1 MLWNSVEP
9 KEASKDIEVA
19 VPKTLEQKEMK
30 KMLTTILTRLF
41 GNELGRK
48 TEEMKPGMQG
58 VEVIMQPVE
67 PKRKRYDDPDL
78 QTLADAFG
86 ELQPGKEITLELGEA
101 AKFLGRKRVR
111 LDAFSGLIKKFHNE
125 MAAKSVIITQSLK
138 YIDSNRKALK
148 KQYPT
153 FDKFFTDYEIPQ
165 SYIDTVIKAAEKE
178 NIKPK
183 DDEELK
189 QTMPMLRMQ
198 LKALVARDIWD
209 MSEYFHIINESSEF
223 VQKALEVLR

>member
-1 MLWNSVEP
+1 
-9 KEASKDIEVA
+9 
-19 VPKTLEQKEMK
+19 MK
-30 KMLTTILTRLF
+30 R
-41 GNELGRK
+41 
-48 TEEMKPGMQG
+48 
-58 VEVIMQPVE
+58 
-67 PKRKRYDDPDL
+67 
-78 QTLADAFG
+78 G
-86 ELQPGKEITLELGEA
+86 ELTNADSIHFADSLKCFTL
-101 AKFLGRKRVR
+101 RKHR
-111 LDAFSGLIKKFHNE
+111 LVYGGGGIMPDYFIPLDTTKYTKFHNE